1 MQGSQ
6 CIAHVILEA
15 PTMAEDSRI
24 VSQKSNFVIAE
35 GTLQD
40 LYSTNRNRRNYD
52 DEVKKQ
58 LTCERTIE
66 LLESGNMWGELGH
79 PTDQSLARQ
88 SQIDPK
94 VCCVRFLKLWAEG
107 NKIKGQ
113 FKGTNNVYGEQ
124 FNADLLDGIKPSF
137 SLRALGSIENRN
149 GKAWVKNVKLITYDR
164 VIYPSHKCAYTTG
177 IVEESCDIT
186 GKPAFKNN
194 VYMEEDSNGIL
205 IPVTNSNIVD
215 YIKQESANIKTIMN
229 NFDTIYDS
237 ISMVMENGSPFAQ
250 MTDVYGNVFRVRL
263 ETQIKNDIMNY
274 CYNG

>member
-1 MQGSQ
+1 MQESPI
-6 CIAHVILEA
+6 IASIILEA
-15 PTMAEDSRI
+15 PTMSEDSRI

-40 LYSTNRNRRNYD
+40 LYTTNRNKRNYD

-113 FKGTNNVYGEQ
+113 FKGTNNAYGEQ
-124 FNADLLDGIKPSF
+124 FNADLLEGIKPSF
-137 SLRALGSIENRN
+137 SLRALGAIENRN

-177 IVEESCDIT
+177 IVEESCDLT

-194 VYMEEDSNGIL
+194 IFMEENSSGIV
-205 IPVTNSNIVD
+205 IPVYNQSVID
-215 YIKQESANIKTIMN
+215 YIKQESANINTIME

-237 ISMVMENGSPFAQ
+237 ITMVMEHGVPYAQ
-250 MTDVYGNVFRVRL
+250 MTDLYGNTFRVKL
-263 ETQIKNDIMNY
+263 ETQIRNDIMNY
-274 CYNG
+274 CFKR

>member
-1 MQGSQ
+1 MDPKNNIGY
-6 CIAHVILEA
+6 IILEA
-15 PTMAEDSRI
+15 PTMAEDSK
-24 VSQKSNFVIAE
+24 VVTQKSNFVVAE

-40 LYSTNRNRRNYD
+40 LYSTNRNKRNYD

-58 LTCERTIE
+58 LTAERTVE

-79 PTDQSLARQ
+79 PMDQSLARQ
-88 SQIDPK
+88 SIIDPK
-94 VCCVRFLKLWAEG
+94 ACCVMFLKLWADG

-113 FKGTNNVYGEQ
+113 FRGTNNAYGEQ

-149 GKAWVKNVKLITYDR
+149 GKAWVTNVKLITYDR

-194 VYMEEDSNGIL
+194 VVMEQDSNGIL
-205 IPVTNSNIVD
+205 IPITNQSVID
-215 YIKQESANIKTIMN
+215 YIKQESANVANIAET
-229 NFDTIYDS
+229 FDTMYDN
-237 ISMVMENGSPFAQ
+237 ITTVFEHGTMYAQ
-250 MTDVYGNVFRVRL
+250 MTDHFGTTFRVRL
-263 ETQIKNDIMNY
+263 ETQIQNEIMNY
-274 CYNG
+274 CFKR